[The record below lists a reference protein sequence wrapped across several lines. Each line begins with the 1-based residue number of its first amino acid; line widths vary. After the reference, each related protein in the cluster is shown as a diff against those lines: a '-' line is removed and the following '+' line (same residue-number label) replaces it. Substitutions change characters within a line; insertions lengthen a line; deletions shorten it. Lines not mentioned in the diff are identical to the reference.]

1 MGINLKRSGVQ
12 LAKEGLFAIRDGRS
26 TRIVCET
33 GSLWITQ
40 EGDSRDSV
48 VSAGESFT
56 IGHQGLTILT
66 ALEPSRLEIIEPDR
80 SGTPARQSRQEA
92 GAPTCA

>member
-1 MGINLKRSGVQ
+1 MDVKPKWSGVQ

-48 VSAGESFT
+48 ISAGESFT

-66 ALEPSRLEIIEPDR
+66 ALEPSRLEILEPDR
-80 SGTPARQSRQEA
+80 SGTPARQPRQET